1 MQQQQQQQQEE
12 LAESVIGC
20 DRKKTGGVLVGLRD

>member
-1 MQQQQQQQQEE
+1 MQQQEEEEE